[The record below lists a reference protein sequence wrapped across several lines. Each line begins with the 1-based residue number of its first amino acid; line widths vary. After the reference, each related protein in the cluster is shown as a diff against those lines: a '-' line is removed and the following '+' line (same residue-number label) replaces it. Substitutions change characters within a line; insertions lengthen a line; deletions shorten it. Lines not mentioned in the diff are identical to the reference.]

1 LKLAK
6 GKPNKENFMT
16 VKTLLKH
23 LVGVMFVLIMAT
35 GPSVY
40 AQGKGEVK
48 RLSLKESIEIALK
61 GNPSVTMAEID
72 YEKAGVLLDEAKAA
86 NLLNASPISLKNAEL
101 SHKVAQENYELI
113 KKRTILSVQ
122 SSYYSFLTAGEALRV
137 GRKSLDLATENLR
150 IAEDKFRLGSANELA
165 VIGARAAL
173 ARTTEDFVKAQS
185 NYEKSRLT
193 FLKNLQWELGTN
205 LALTDSEF
213 PFEKWEVSVGDLVK
227 QALERRIE
235 IVQAQTSIEIAKLQV
250 DLANNTYTPP
260 TVLKKAQLDQ
270 AKAEVALDQQAK
282 NISFDVQ
289 SFYLDLVGAESSFK
303 TASESLKQSEENHR
317 TLRINYE
324 QGIVTKDQV
333 DSAEISMLNGRNAL
347 RGAIFN
353 YNNARLNLMIAVVS
367 PSDEF
372 LSRFGLKMADLS
384 KGGN

>member
-1 LKLAK
+1 MK
-6 GKPNKENFMT
+6 
-16 VKTLLKH
+16 VKTLQKH
-23 LVGVMFVLIMAT
+23 LVVAPFMLFVVIA
-35 GPSVY
+35 PSLY
-40 AQGKGEVK
+40 AQDKSEVK
-48 RLSLKESIEIALK
+48 KLSLKESIEIALK
-61 GNPSVTMAEID
+61 GNPSVAMAEID
-72 YEKAGVLLDEAKAA
+72 YEKASVLLDEARAA

-101 SHKVAQENYELI
+101 SYKVAQENYELT

-122 SSYYSFLTAGEALRV
+122 SSYYNLLTAGEALGV
-137 GRKSLDLATENLR
+137 SRKSLNLATENLR

-173 ARTTEDFVKAQS
+173 ARSTEDFIKAQS
-185 NYEKSRLT
+185 NYEKNRLT
-193 FLKNLQWELGTN
+193 FLRNLQWDLATN
-205 LALTDSEF
+205 LMLTDSEF
-213 PFEKWEVSVGDLVK
+213 PFEKWEANVGDLVK

-235 IVQAQTSIEIAKLQV
+235 IVQAQTNIEIARLQV

-270 AKAEVALDQQAK
+270 AKAEVALNQQAK

-289 SFYLDLVGAESSFK
+289 SFYLDLVGAESSVR
-303 TASESLKQSEENHR
+303 TATESLRQSEENHR

-372 LSRFGLKMADLS
+372 LSRFGLKMADLG

>member
-1 LKLAK
+1 
-6 GKPNKENFMT
+6 MT